1 MSEFRRSLQSILS
14 SKSSWTTT
22 HRQRLMYGVNL
33 NVSSLNADE
42 NCVAL
47 QVVYLLDSESA
58 FAIIQPAITGLDSA
72 SLSPSSIW
80 GHCFIATYQII
91 MTWMFESRKPLS
103 SLVRYVTIFSVLAR
117 CLSGSK
123 GRSTLVVFLRCCC
136 MFASRGASRLSPSL
150 ACATGITNAY
160 VKCAG

>member
-1 MSEFRRSLQSILS
+1 MESPALDEEYGAGDTSDLVLDCGGTVSFTQSF
-14 SKSSWTTT
+14 
-22 HRQRLMYGVNL
+22 
-33 NVSSLNADE
+33 
-42 NCVAL
+42 
-47 QVVYLLDSESA
+47 VYLGS
-58 FAIIQPAITGLDSA
+58 
-72 SLSPSSIW
+72 
-80 GHCFIATYQII
+80 HCFIATYQII

-150 ACATGITNAY
+150 ACATGITSAY
-160 VKCAG
+160 MKCAE